1 MEKNNK
7 EWSRK
12 RNNSQE
18 AQRLAT
24 SPRVSPGHLKLLTLH
39 DNIQIVT
46 GTSNSCIGPW
56 CVKQRG
62 HRLVPHYGFR
72 RMPCSLDMWARWK
85 AFWEP
90 SAASVHLGIQV
101 RLPETISTNSNH
113 ILRGFVIEYLVYC
126 VTLQRSWVQASGL
139 VCTSCVTLVVHCVH
153 ACVHA
158 ESLQS
163 CPTLRDPMDCSPSG
177 PMDCS
182 PSGSSVHGILQ
193 ARILEWVAVP
203 SSKGSSLP
211 RDRTWVSYVSCSGRR
226 VLYH

>member
-1 MEKNNK
+1 MEKNNT

-18 AQRLAT
+18 AQWLTT
-24 SPRVSPGHLKLLTLH
+24 SPKVSPGHLKLLTLH

-56 CVKQRG
+56 WVEQWG
-62 HRLVPHYGFR
+62 HRLVPHDGFR
-72 RMPCSLDMWARWK
+72 RMPCSLGMWARWK

-90 SAASVHLGIQV
+90 SAASAHLGMQV

-113 ILRGFVIEYLVYC
+113 ILRGFVIEELAHC

-139 VCTSCVTLVVHCVH
+139 VRISCVTLVVRCVH
-153 ACVHA
+153 ACVRA

-163 CPTLRDPMDCSPSG
+163 CLTLHDPMDY
-177 PMDCS
+177 S

-203 SSKGSSLP
+203 SSRGSSLP
-211 RDRTWVSYVSCSGRR
+211 RDQTWVSYVSCSGRQ